1 MQIGGLQL
9 IGGSPRTAL
18 YFVGAHGRCYFRT
31 EGLLCDSIVT
41 IFISVL
47 DICIFYPVS
56 RSTSDFLTRKERLKE
71 KQELLV
77 SFSVMVS
84 LNDRL
89 PQRSRRNANG
99 YDRAPESC
107 MGLAMPSFC
116 L

>member
-1 MQIGGLQL
+1 M
-9 IGGSPRTAL
+9 L
-18 YFVGAHGRCYFRT
+18 YFVRAHGRCYFRT
-31 EGLLCDSIVT
+31 EGLLCDSILT

-77 SFSVMVS
+77 SFSVTVS

-89 PQRSRRNANG
+89 PQRSKQECKRVR
-99 YDRAPESC
+99 
-107 MGLAMPSFC
+107 
-116 L
+116 